1 MDVNRAVCSTVRENT
16 LEQSCNILTHLV
28 KPKDD
33 IKSCLRNNTKS
44 KRNINNGHIYQGI
57 EQISSMENTNKIV
70 PKKKWKISKAFI
82 ANNCFVTIQMSLF
95 GNTGFHQFVIKLMC
109 LDFSIF
115 DVAEKWRQA
124 ST

>member
-1 MDVNRAVCSTVRENT
+1 VDVNRAACSTVRENT

-33 IKSCLRNNTKS
+33 IKSCLRNNSKS

-70 PKKKWKISKAFI
+70 PKKNGKYQRLS
-82 ANNCFVTIQMSLF
+82 
-95 GNTGFHQFVIKLMC
+95 
-109 LDFSIF
+109 
-115 DVAEKWRQA
+115 
-124 ST
+124 